1 MLKITQEQAKA
12 VRRKRADLQMTKSA
26 ACKDIGIGSNGR
38 TLRNIEQGDVDV
50 KPSIYVKVM
59 EWLAKDY

>member
-1 MLKITQEQAKA
+1 MLKVTDIQAKA
-12 VRRKRADLQMTKSA
+12 IRRKRADLGLTKKL
-26 ACKDIGIGSNGR
+26 ACREIGIGYV
-38 TLRNIEQGDVDV
+38 TLNNIERGDYMT